1 MSDTSNLSFD
11 RMRGMLMRAA
21 EIRDSEQQQIFDSL
35 DEIHARLAALDA
47 IGTVRKKLTEIPDR
61 TELNVLAERLDET
74 VTKLDNQEVI
84 LGAITRAIES
94 LPDKLAKPIAQ
105 LDGRLDGM
113 GGRLEGV
120 SGRMDGLD
128 DRLGGLHKRL
138 DDLDNRLDRHEMR
151 LDAMPNAV
159 SSPIKERIEGV
170 ERQVR
175 EQIDAA
181 VGSFEETGEGLRNL
195 LGDTSVGLH
204 RRLEELAQRPA
215 VDPTPG
221 FEALTERLEA
231 LSARLEE
238 VGSRL
243 DTVESGLDGK
253 LSDLDGSVKE
263 RVGKLG
269 GSLKDRIGE
278 LDGAVS
284 ERLGELDGSVQSRI
298 GELASGVEEKL
309 DGFDTRLEKLSG
321 DVDGRFD
328 SLSEGVDARLA
339 KLTESVDTRFDK
351 LSGDVDDRLSGLDA
365 VLRDRPDTSSVTELV
380 TRANAD
386 SERRNASQLDEAM
399 ATFAELI
406 MGRGGQYAQ
415 QTPPPPPR
423 PAQRRSRSKVAVKSQ
438 NGASAADLVS
448 DDPDD

>member
-47 IGTVRKKLTEIPDR
+47 IGTVRKKLTELPDR

-74 VTKLDNQEVI
+74 VSKLDNTEIV

-159 SSPIKERIEGV
+159 ASPIKERVDGV

-175 EQIDAA
+175 EQLDAA
-181 VGSFEETGEGLRNL
+181 VHSFEETGEGLRNL

-204 RRLEELAQRPA
+204 RRLEDLAQRPA
-215 VDPTPG
+215 VDPAPA
-221 FEALTERLEA
+221 FDALTERLEA

-238 VGSRL
+238 VGTRL
-243 DTVESGLDGK
+243 DSVESGLDGK
-253 LSDLDGSVKE
+253 LTDLDGSVKE

-269 GSLKDRIGE
+269 GSLKDR
-278 LDGAVS
+278 
-284 ERLGELDGSVQSRI
+284 LGELDGSVTERLSSLSEAVDGRFDAL
-298 GELASGVEEKL
+298 GESVDGRLDKL
-309 DGFDTRLEKLSG
+309 TGDVDGRLDKLTGEVDTRLEKLAG
-321 DVDGRFD
+321 DVD
-328 SLSEGVDARLA
+328 
-339 KLTESVDTRFDK
+339 K
-351 LSGDVDDRLSGLDA
+351 LSTGVDDRLAGLDT
-365 VLRDRPDTSSVTELV
+365 VLRDRPDTGSVSDLV
-380 TRANAD
+380 TKANAE

-415 QTPPPPPR
+415 QAPPPPPR
-423 PAQRRSRSKVAVKSQ
+423 PAQRRGRAKVAVKSQ
-438 NGASAADLVS
+438 NGASAADLVG